1 MNRVIVSG
9 ASLLLAV
16 LASTAVAQ
24 PKIEDAWIR
33 LMPPNVPTTAAYA
46 SISSDKA
53 DQLVSVSSEVAGKA
67 EIHETSMENGMMN
80 MRPIGSVY
88 LEAGSVVELKPQGK
102 HIMLIDLTRALKEGE
117 QVNLELE
124 FAESGKHSVSFT
136 VRKP

>member
-1 MNRVIVSG
+1 
-9 ASLLLAV
+9 
-16 LASTAVAQ
+16 
-24 PKIEDAWIR
+24 
-33 LMPPNVPTTAAYA
+33 MPPNVPTTAAYA

-80 MRPIGSVY
+80 MRPVGSVD
-88 LEAGSVVELKPQGK
+88 LEAGSMVELKPQGK